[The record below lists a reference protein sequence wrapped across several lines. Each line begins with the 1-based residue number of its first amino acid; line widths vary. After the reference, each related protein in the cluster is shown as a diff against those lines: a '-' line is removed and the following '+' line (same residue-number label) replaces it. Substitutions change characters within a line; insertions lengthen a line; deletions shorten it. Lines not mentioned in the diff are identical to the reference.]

1 MAREKKRIT
10 LDFYTDDVVDK
21 MLYEY
26 VENMGIKSKAIKNII
41 FEHMNNI
48 PPSERNTNES
58 KEELQKKVE
67 EVEVDQED
75 QEALKA
81 IIGGMGLE
89 EAFGQ

>member
-26 VENMGIKSKAIKNII
+26 VENMGIKSKSIKNII

-48 PPSERNTNES
+48 PPSERNTNKN
-58 KEELQKKVE
+58 KEELQKKFE
-67 EVEVDQED
+67 KVEVSQED